1 MKLRF
6 LICLIFAMP
15 VLAQNEYPDSLNAQN
30 PDSSSHSFIEKVY
43 SITGEIG
50 TYGEIY
56 GAKGIQKRR
65 PSGTGR
71 LFFRPTLALFN
82 TFSVDFD
89 FLLSTEGSSARQS
102 MNQFAVHPDWEWGKA
117 HLGDFSMKFSD
128 YTLDGISIRG
138 GGVEINPGIFRFS
151 ALYGRTQRAVEGNA
165 VTASYDREIWGTKI
179 GVGREN
185 GNFFDF
191 NIIRSKDIGSSLDL
205 ARQDSSFFTDTT
217 DVIDSLYAT
226 TYNDKFVISP
236 QENLVA
242 GFNTDLTLFEG
253 MINFKGEFNGCLYT
267 NDMRAS
273 EINDS
278 TNFKSKIPGSI
289 NSIYKL
295 KLSTSA
301 DYAVKTQLSANF
313 KTINIKG
320 GFTRI
325 GASYTSLGLASQ
337 INDRIGYDIGVSTRL
352 FENKLSVS
360 TGFNKYSDNLE
371 NQKKH
376 TTSRSAFSSNINY
389 RITNEINLAASYAGN
404 FLWNDAGNDTMKI
417 DNSISSYMTSV
428 SYYFLT
434 GKISNTVSLTGIFQ
448 NTDDGNILRKNYNS
462 KSNTFMVN
470 YSAALS
476 ASLMLSPFASY
487 TFTKITG
494 QITKLTSLG
503 LSINYNVLD
512 WRLNNSLTVSNTNSG
527 NSKNMNVQLQSGYPV
542 WKNDMINLVIRYS
555 GNKNLRYG
563 KYTETLASLAY
574 THRF

>member
-1 MKLRF
+1 MKIRF

-15 VLAQNEYPDSLNAQN
+15 VLAQNEYPDSLSAQN
-30 PDSSSHSFIEKVY
+30 PDSSSHSFIEDVY
-43 SITGEIG
+43 SISGEIG

-71 LFFRPTLALFN
+71 LFFRPTLTLFN

-191 NIIRSKDIGSSLDL
+191 NIIRSKDIGTSLDL

-217 DVIDSLYAT
+217 DVIDSLYST
-226 TYNDKFVISP
+226 TYNDKFVITP

-242 GFNTDLTLFEG
+242 GFNTDLTLFDG

-278 TNFKSKIPGSI
+278 TNFKSKIPESL

-295 KLSTSA
+295 RLSTSA

-313 KTINIKG
+313 KTINVKG

>member
-1 MKLRF
+1 
-6 LICLIFAMP
+6 MP